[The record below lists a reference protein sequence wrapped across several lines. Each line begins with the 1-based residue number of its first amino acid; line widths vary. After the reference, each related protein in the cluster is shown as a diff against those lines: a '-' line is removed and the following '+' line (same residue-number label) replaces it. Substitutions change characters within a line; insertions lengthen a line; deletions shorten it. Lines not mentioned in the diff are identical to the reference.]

1 MTGNP
6 VPWNGR
12 GPGNNLWTDSIV
24 ALHVRHGQLAWGFQ
38 TVHHDIW
45 DYDVT
50 NPPILFDLTY
60 NGQVTPAIG
69 VASKTGW
76 VYLLN
81 RITGKPILGIPEKK
95 VPQLKG
101 AAAKYA
107 NTVEDAAVSGGRAVH
122 EPVLDSQSSGLVRRR
137 TASRTRSAASSRRTP
152 T

>member
-1 MTGNP
+1 M
-6 VPWNGR
+6 
-12 GPGNNLWTDSIV
+12 
-24 ALHVRHGQLAWGFQ
+24 
-38 TVHHDIW
+38 
-45 DYDVT
+45 
-50 NPPILFDLTY
+50 
-60 NGQVTPAIG
+60 G

-107 NTVEDAAVSGGRAVH
+107 NISKTQPYPVGEPFTTQCSTAKSGR
-122 EPVLDSQSSGLVRRR
+122 VRRR
-137 TASRTRSAASSRRTP
+137 TASRSSSAASSRRTP